1 MNLPVFAANVDF
13 SQSSFR
19 IFGCGYRK
27 PHHGPLASGNPDA
40 PTYSRSNIGTT
51 RMFELFLP
59 EQKQLVPQ
67 PPKIRKNFGGYP
79 PKAGGKIDLSEKTDR
94 FFILG

>member
-19 IFGCGYRK
+19 IFG
-27 PHHGPLASGNPDA
+27 NPEA
-40 PTYSRSNIGTT
+40 EAVRRGRLGTA

-59 EQKQLVPQ
+59 EQKQRVPQ